1 MLDCTV
7 ETACSYMRRGL
18 LPGVKLGGRWRAS
31 REEVVARIEALSD
44 SRCSCGAA
52 TSWPPAGVDAT
63 GRPVCSRCAGG
74 AAWTRQSGARY
85 AAGSATLRAGCA
97 VARGAE
103 IPNRLRPLADAKF
116 RSRVWS

>member
-1 MLDCTV
+1 MCTGMAINPRHLPPPRILNSPDLAVMLDCTV

-74 AAWTRQSGARY
+74 AA
-85 AAGSATLRAGCA
+85 
-97 VARGAE
+97 
-103 IPNRLRPLADAKF
+103 
-116 RSRVWS
+116 